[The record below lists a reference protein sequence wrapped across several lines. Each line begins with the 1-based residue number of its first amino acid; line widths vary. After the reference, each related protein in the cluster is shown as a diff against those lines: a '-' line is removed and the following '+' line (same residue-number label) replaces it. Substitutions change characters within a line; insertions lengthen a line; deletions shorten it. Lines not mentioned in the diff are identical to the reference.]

1 MSLDYLKP
9 NKYSS
14 QYTAGPRP
22 MDVFLKA
29 IPARLVLCLVMAGIV
44 YVTPTFQLEDGSFP
58 LHYYGLLIFV
68 YGVYQVMLSHSYS
81 NQISYTL
88 LPGRFVLHVCLH
100 HGILRP
106 GV

>member
-1 MSLDYLKP
+1 
-9 NKYSS
+9 
-14 QYTAGPRP
+14 

-44 YVTPTFQLEDGSFP
+44 YVTPTFKLDDGSFP

-68 YGVYQVMLSHSYS
+68 YGVYQVIPSQIYS
-81 NQISYTL
+81 SQISYTL
-88 LPGRFVLHVCLH
+88 PPGRSVLHVCFH